1 MTVPLAWTAS
11 ALLLLVA
18 AIHVYWA
25 AGGTWPAD
33 DSESLARAVM
43 GPTSA
48 KMAPWWASLAVAGAL
63 ALGAVLVLGRV
74 GAIDPGLPDLLI
86 RAGVWVL
93 AGVFLVRAVGGFVLS
108 GVLRARKPDVFSRLD
123 AAIYSPLCL
132 AIAATCAIVA
142 LSAQ

>member
-11 ALLLLVA
+11 ALLLVVA

-25 AGGTWPAD
+25 VGGTWPAD

-48 KMAPWWASLAVAGAL
+48 KMAPWWASLAVAA
-63 ALGAVLVLGRV
+63 ALGLGAALVLGRA
-74 GAIDPGLPDLLI
+74 GAIDLGPDLLV
-86 RAGVWVL
+86 RLGVWGL
-93 AGVFLVRAVGGFVLS
+93 SGVFLLRAVVGFVLS
-108 GVLRARKPDVFSRLD
+108 GFLPARKPDVFSRLD

-132 AIAATCAIVA
+132 TIAALSALVA
-142 LSAQ
+142 LSA

>member
-25 AGGTWPAD
+25 AGGTWPAN
-33 DSESLARAVM
+33 DSESLGRAVM
-43 GPTSA
+43 GPTSV

-63 ALGAVLVLGRV
+63 GLGAALVLGHV
-74 GAIDPGLPDLLI
+74 GAIDLGLPDLLVRI
-86 RAGVWVL
+86 GVWVL

-108 GVLRARKPDVFSRLD
+108 GFVRARKPDVFSRLD
-123 AAIYSPLCL
+123 AAVYSPLCL
-132 AIAATCAIVA
+132 TIAALCAIVA
-142 LSAQ
+142 AKA